1 MCGVYQRGGGLE
13 SCGCINALLTNQNW
27 WVKYSELMFVERLD
41 EEENW

>member
-1 MCGVYQRGGGLE
+1 VEYIREQGGLG
-13 SCGCINALLTNQNW
+13 SCGCINALLTNQKW